1 MGELHAVR
9 VSMGLQTSTY
19 DNKAEISDRSSQYV
33 IDWTLNLQ
41 TLKVFPTYQ
50 ASIDVDVRERD
61 GAEFLKVKIQDT
73 PNGQTP
79 PGIREGNK
87 LIFASIIS
95 YRHLLPVYSVKVWAM
110 ATSLVF
116 YNTSSSYFGWH

>member
-1 MGELHAVR
+1 MVGELHTVR

-19 DNKAEISDRSSQYV
+19 NNKAEISDRSSPHV
-33 IDWTLNLQ
+33 IDRTLDLP

-50 ASIDVDVRERD
+50 ASIDVDVGERD

-73 PNGQTP
+73 PDGQTP
-79 PGIREGNK
+79 QESEKENK
-87 LIFASIIS
+87 LILASIIS
-95 YRHLLPVYSVKVWAM
+95 YIHLLPVYSVKVWAM

-116 YNTSSSYFGWH
+116 YNTSSSYFG

>member
-19 DNKAEISDRSSQYV
+19 NNKAEISDRSSQYV
-33 IDWTLNLQ
+33 IVWTLDLP

-50 ASIDVDVRERD
+50 ASIDVDVGERD

-73 PNGQTP
+73 PDGQTP
-79 PGIREGNK
+79 PGIR
-87 LIFASIIS
+87 
-95 YRHLLPVYSVKVWAM
+95 
-110 ATSLVF
+110 
-116 YNTSSSYFGWH
+116 